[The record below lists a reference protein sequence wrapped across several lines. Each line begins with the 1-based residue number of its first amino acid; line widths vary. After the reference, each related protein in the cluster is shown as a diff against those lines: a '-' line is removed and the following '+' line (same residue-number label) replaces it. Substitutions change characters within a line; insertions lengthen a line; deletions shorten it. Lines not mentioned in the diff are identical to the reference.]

1 MAESQRNPNTS
12 KFKQCD
18 TASELS
24 RFYTDDDIMKRRVQA
39 QKKIIRNFNIFKRNN
54 QLNISKKIFIT
65 CECGLDC
72 RCYTHAQKTRL
83 PIHMCLRK
91 GELEWLYYAQ
101 PFRPK
106 FEVQWKCDLCD
117 HEFDY
122 GQIWNC
128 VGFNI

>member
-1 MAESQRNPNTS
+1 MPKKMAESQRNPNTS

-24 RFYTDDDIMKRRVQA
+24 RFYTDDDIMERWVQA

-101 PFRPK
+101 PFKPK

-117 HEFDY
+117 FDY
-122 GQIWNC
+122 HCCTGK
-128 VGFNI
+128 

>member
-72 RCYTHAQKTRL
+72 RCYTHAQKPRL

-101 PFRPK
+101 PFKPK

-117 HEFDY
+117 FDY
-122 GQIWNC
+122 HCCTGK
-128 VGFNI
+128 

>member
-117 HEFDY
+117 HEFNC

>member
-24 RFYTDDDIMKRRVQA
+24 RFYTDDDIMERRVQA
-39 QKKIIRNFNIFKRNN
+39 QKKIIRNFYIFKRNN
-54 QLNISKKIFIT
+54 QLNISKKFFIT

-72 RCYTHAQKTRL
+72 RCYTHAQKPRL

-101 PFRPK
+101 PFKPK
-106 FEVQWKCDLCD
+106 FEVQWKCDLCGF
-117 HEFDY
+117 EF
-122 GQIWNC
+122 NC
-128 VGFNI
+128 FQNELYPE

>member
-24 RFYTDDDIMKRRVQA
+24 RFYTDDDIMERRVQA

-101 PFRPK
+101 PFKPK

-117 HEFDY
+117 FDY
-122 GQIWNC
+122 HCCTGK
-128 VGFNI
+128 

>member
-101 PFRPK
+101 PFKPK

-117 HEFDY
+117 FDY
-122 GQIWNC
+122 HCCTGNK
-128 VGFNI
+128 N